1 MSGEPPQIV
10 SALRVLAVVASTD
23 RRGAE
28 VFAVELGG
36 ALEARG
42 HTVETVALA
51 PGRTGG
57 LKLVTLGRRAR
68 SPATLGAL
76 RRRAREVDVVIA
88 HGSTTL
94 PACAV
99 ALVGTRVP
107 FVYRNI
113 GDPRHWSASGLR
125 RARVA
130 LALRR
135 AAAVVAIAGAARD
148 VLVRDYG
155 VAAERVVVIP
165 TAVDEQ
171 RFSVPGPDA
180 RAAARTAYGLSP
192 DAVVLAI
199 VGALSEEKDVG
210 AAIAAVAELDDA
222 HLLVVGDGPL
232 RSELEAQAA
241 SVAPG
246 RVHFAGTQVDPR
258 AAYAAADLVVCTSRT
273 EGLPAV
279 LVEAGLSGVPV
290 VATDVGFV
298 GEIVEDGETG
308 VLVPLDDR
316 AALVAGIRHGLANP
330 AALADRARG
339 HCAAR
344 FSLGAAAERWET
356 VLQNVG

>member
-1 MSGEPPQIV
+1 MTDG
-10 SALRVLAVVASTD
+10 LRVLQVVASND

-28 VFAVELGG
+28 VFATDLGR
-36 ALEARG
+36 ALAARG
-42 HTVETVALA
+42 HMVETVALA
-51 PGRTGG
+51 PGAAGG
-57 LKLVTLGRRAR
+57 LDVATLGTRRL
-68 SPATLGAL
+68 SPATLRAL
-76 RRRAREVDVVIA
+76 RRQARRFDVVVA

-99 ALVGTRVP
+99 ALVGASTP

-113 GDPRHWSASGLR
+113 GDPRYWSATILR
-125 RARVA
+125 RARVR

-135 AAAVVAIAGAARD
+135 AAGVVALADAARD
-148 VLVRDYG
+148 VLVCEYG

-171 RFSVPGPDA
+171 RFSVPEPDA
-180 RAAARTAYGLSP
+180 RAAARRAYGLP
-192 DAVVLAI
+192 RDAAVLAI

-210 AAIAAVAELDDA
+210 AAIAAVAELDGA

-232 RSELEAQAA
+232 RSVLEGQAA
-241 SVAPG
+241 SAAPG
-246 RVHFAGTQVDPR
+246 RVHFAGALADPR
-258 AAYAAADLVVCTSRT
+258 SAYAAADLLVLTSRT

-290 VATDVGFV
+290 VANDVGFV

-316 AALVAGIRHGLANP
+316 AALVAGIRHGLAN
-330 AALADRARG
+330 AVALADRARG

-344 FSLGAAAERWET
+344 FSLGAAAARWEA
-356 VLQNVG
+356 VLRNLG